1 MYRIAE
7 TAQQQQLLHH
17 TMQIQSTMQL
27 QKPPASW
34 THLCALMAA
43 MVSMLPCCWTLLL
56 ASPPG
61 VASPTPPSS
70 VADRLLRAGP
80 LPGTHAPDPA
90 CDSSGSEGAVLLLM
104 DTKDA
109 SDLRKQN
116 QTVAP

>member
-1 MYRIAE
+1 
-7 TAQQQQLLHH
+7 
-17 TMQIQSTMQL
+17 
-27 QKPPASW
+27 
-34 THLCALMAA
+34 MAA
-43 MVSMLPCCWTLLL
+43 MVSMLPCCTLLL

-61 VASPTPPSS
+61 VASPMPPSS

-109 SDLRKQN
+109 SDLKQ
-116 QTVAP
+116 QQQQQQEHTTVA